1 MILNMQ
7 KLTLIGF
14 LADKESI
21 LRDLMRKKCVQIEG
35 AESIRDY
42 DSISSITVPGVCQTY
57 ELEQELTKFNAAIRA
72 VSPYEQ
78 KGGLFAKKER
88 AEFSSMF
95 DQSLFAE
102 SSCATKSTRSAA
114 RSTNRKA
121 LLHAHS
127 CKSPRL
133 NRGQGWIWTSVSPAP
148 APPL

>member
-57 ELEQELTKFNAAIRA
+57 ELEQEPVSYTHLTLPTN
-72 VSPYEQ
+72 
-78 KGGLFAKKER
+78 
-88 AEFSSMF
+88 
-95 DQSLFAE
+95 SL
-102 SSCATKSTRSAA
+102 
-114 RSTNRKA
+114 
-121 LLHAHS
+121 
-127 CKSPRL
+127 
-133 NRGQGWIWTSVSPAP
+133 V
-148 APPL
+148 

>member
-88 AEFSSMF
+88 A
-95 DQSLFAE
+95 
-102 SSCATKSTRSAA
+102 
-114 RSTNRKA
+114 
-121 LLHAHS
+121 
-127 CKSPRL
+127 
-133 NRGQGWIWTSVSPAP
+133 
-148 APPL
+148 